1 MLSNQFEIK
10 SDGTKKKVSPKKKF
24 EIKSHG
30 TKFVREV
37 KIVLANKKKEKKERG
52 ENCCF
57 YCLMVVNYS

>member
-37 KIVLANKKKEKKERG
+37 KIVLANKKKKKKKKKKREVKIVA
-52 ENCCF
+52 F
-57 YCLMVVNYS
+57 TASWS